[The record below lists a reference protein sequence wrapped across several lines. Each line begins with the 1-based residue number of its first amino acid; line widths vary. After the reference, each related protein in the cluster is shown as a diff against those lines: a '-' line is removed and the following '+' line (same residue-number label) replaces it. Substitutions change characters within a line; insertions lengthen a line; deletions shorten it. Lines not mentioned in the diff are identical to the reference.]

1 MRVFF
6 FFFPSQLFLLHRSS
20 LFGNFYN
27 KVSHMMPSSKD
38 QSKRSITKQM
48 SPALAAQLE
57 GLWKESTSHNNR
69 FHEPEMQQ
77 ITKVGVQVRD
87 SSKCKCTF
95 YCYRRASSRS
105 RGTLSILATTIY
117 HPQTPLSYHQRSSRS
132 SSPFYDENIFL

>member
-1 MRVFF
+1 MWQGNKSGSFF
-6 FFFPSQLFLLHRSS
+6 SFFPSQLFLLHRSS

-27 KVSHMMPSSKD
+27 KMSHMMPSSKD

-77 ITKVGVQVRD
+77 ITKVGVQVGD
-87 SSKCKCTF
+87 SSKCKCTLLLQ
-95 YCYRRASSRS
+95 ASIQPFKRDAQHSGYNYLPPS
-105 RGTLSILATTIY
+105 N
-117 HPQTPLSYHQRSSRS
+117 PLQLPSEKLQV
-132 SSPFYDENIFL
+132 